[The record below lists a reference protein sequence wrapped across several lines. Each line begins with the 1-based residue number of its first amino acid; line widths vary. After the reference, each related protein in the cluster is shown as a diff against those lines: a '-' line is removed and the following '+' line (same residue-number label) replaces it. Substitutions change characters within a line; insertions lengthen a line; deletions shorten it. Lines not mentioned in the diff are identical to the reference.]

1 MLENKNIL
9 FLTHSY
15 ANFQKDQIELLAPH
29 FNKVYVLV
37 RYKPIAEISNY
48 IHYIEAKNHTYKNQF
63 DLNSK
68 PANVAVLAVPLWYL
82 PFDFFYKRLGNYHLR
97 IAKNIIRKHK
107 ITFDIIHA
115 HFLWTAGYVAVKLKE
130 MYNIPIVITG
140 HGEDIYDYP
149 FRNKFYMEN
158 IKYIIDHSNY
168 LITVSKSNYV
178 CIQKI
183 NINKT
188 AIIIP
193 NGFKTEL
200 FYPKSQEECRNKL
213 KIPKNKKIIL
223 NVGNLVLLKG
233 TKYLIDA
240 VKILSNKYPDILC
253 IIIGEGG
260 LRNSLQKQITKLN
273 LQNNIKL
280 IGAIRH
286 EEISDWM
293 NACDIFALP
302 SIRESFGVVQIE
314 AMACGK
320 PVVATI
326 NGGSEEII
334 TSEDVGFLCEKENA
348 IDLAEKL
355 EMALNKNWVKEKIL
369 KHAQNYTW
377 ERAVKE
383 ILNVYV
389 NLMKP

>member
-48 IHYIEAKNHTYKNQF
+48 IHYIAAKNHTYKNQF

-68 PANVAVLAVPLWYL
+68 PANVTVLAVPLWYL

-115 HFLWTAGYVAVKLKE
+115 HFTWTAGYVGSKLKE
-130 MYNIPIVITG
+130 IYNVPIVLTV
-140 HGEDIYDYP
+140 HEDNNTLQKELNYQWNNIS
-149 FRNKFYMEN
+149 FALKKANVIIRVNKN
-158 IKYIIDHSNY
+158 TIPVLLKY
-168 LITVSKSNYV
+168 
-178 CIQKI
+178 
-183 NINKT
+183 NKT
-188 AIIIP
+188 ILHIA
-193 NGFKTEL
+193 NGFTSSL
-200 FYPKSQEECRNKL
+200 FYEKNLVKAREELELPKD
-213 KIPKNKKIIL
+213 KKIITTIGWLDEQKGQKHLISAINLLL
-223 NVGNLVLLKG
+223 NKR
-233 TKYLIDA
+233 K
-240 VKILSNKYPDILC
+240 DILC
-253 IIIGEGG
+253 FVIGIGP
-260 LRNSLQKQITKLN
+260 LFNSLQKQIISLS
-273 LQNNIKL
+273 LQNNVILKGRIKHNDL
-280 IGAIRH
+280 VN
-286 EEISDWM
+286 WL
-293 NACDIFALP
+293 NASNLFVLP
-302 SIRESFGVVQIE
+302 SLSESFGVVQIE